1 MILTDEDIKQVYLD
15 TFADDTPLTCTEW
28 VAVRAI
34 EAKVL
39 KKMAAKHNEFESV
52 LLQVRRAL
60 CGNIHGHDDIV
71 ELATSI
77 TSERDAALHA
87 VADWEH
93 SYNGET
99 GFKARHHKALD
110 EITTLKSALS
120 EAKVALE
127 DAESCMQGVI
137 EGDYKPDSFTTQPY
151 RLAIATINEVLGE
164 E

>member
-39 KKMAAKHNEFESV
+39 KKMSAKHNEFESV

-71 ELATSI
+71 ELAASI
-77 TSERDAALHA
+77 TTERDAALAEKTNA
-87 VADWEH
+87 VVKW
-93 SYNGET
+93 Y
-99 GFKARHHKALD
+99 D
-110 EITTLKSALS
+110 EVRDNREQITTLKSALR
-120 EAKVALE
+120 EARSVLLAW
-127 DAESCMQGVI
+127 AANNESQVT
-137 EGDYKPDSFTTQPY
+137 EE
-151 RLAIATINEVLGE
+151 AIATINKVLGE